1 MSYTKSQ
8 VSNFLDDKILFR
20 FEISSEYIINFNAY
34 EELFTF
40 NELEKIIASNFGYW
54 NSIYD
59 DAQNDFKSEWEKLK
73 DRYNTI
79 KNNIFELE
87 ELDIENINNQIC
99 NNLTNNYESRD
110 PDTRV
115 YLLRPFSPIDKDIE
129 FRKIRDFVSFYIQQ
143 TQNSLDEAVRS
154 FIYLSKNNYQIGS
167 YFSSANKYNYYPALY
182 LLRKDFSNIKE
193 NISDFE
199 ANIVTP
205 ITNKLKD
212 ISDDSDVQ
220 YKQITTFIEDKH
232 NQIQMQYDEKISE
245 FAEFKK
251 SLDDWQKEKHE
262 KIKALEDTYE
272 NQLSLEA
279 PEKLWTER
287 AEEHQKK
294 AKKWTYFLIFAI
306 LSLIFTLAVLVVVIH
321 NYSLNIIKNELPFIS
336 KSFILISIISF
347 FIYIV
352 RILIKIV
359 MSNHH
364 LATEYKQKA
373 ALTRFYQALTKAG
386 TDIEKEERLII
397 INSLFSKVETGLVK
411 TDTSNDSEAILALL
425 SKNLK

>member
-1 MSYTKSQ
+1 MNYTKSQ
-8 VSNFLDDKILFR
+8 VSNFLDDKVLFR
-20 FEISSEYIINFNAY
+20 FAIPSDFIIEFDAN
-34 EELFTF
+34 EKLFTF
-40 NELEKIIASNFGYW
+40 EELEKIIANNFGYW

-59 DAQNDFKSEWEKLK
+59 VAPNDFKSEWENLK

-115 YLLRPFSPIDKDIE
+115 YLLRPFSPIDKDTE
-129 FRKIRDFVSFYIQQ
+129 FRKIRNFVSFYIQR
-143 TQNSLDEAVRS
+143 TQNSLDGAVRS

-167 YFSSANKYNYYPALY
+167 YFSSVNNYNYYPALY

-212 ISDDSDVQ
+212 ISDNSEVQ
-220 YKQITTFIEDKH
+220 YKEITTFIEDKH
-232 NQIQMQYDEKISE
+232 NQIQIQYDEKVSE

-272 NQLSLEA
+272 NKLSLEA
-279 PEKLWTER
+279 PERLWKKR
-287 AEEHQKK
+287 SKEHQLL
-294 AKKWTYFLIFAI
+294 AKKWTRFLIFAVI
-306 LSLIFTLAVLVVVIH
+306 ALIFALVGLVIVLH
-321 NYSLNIIKNELPFIS
+321 LYLNSIQSELPFIS
-336 KSFILISIISF
+336 ESFILISVISF

-386 TDIEKEERLII
+386 TNIDKDERLII
-397 INSLFSKVETGLVK
+397 INSLFGKVETGLVK
-411 TDTSNDSEAILALL
+411 TDTSNDSDAILAIL
-425 SKNLK
+425 SKNIN

>member
-20 FEISSEYIINFNAY
+20 FGISSDYTIKFDAN

-40 NELEKIIASNFGYW
+40 EQVEKIIANNLSYW
-54 NSIYD
+54 SSIHDVAPNS
-59 DAQNDFKSEWEKLK
+59 FKSTWENLN
-73 DRYNTI
+73 DRYNSI
-79 KNNIFELE
+79 KKVIFGLE
-87 ELDIENINNQIC
+87 ELDIDNINNQFYY
-99 NNLTNNYESRD
+99 NLTSNYE
-110 PDTRV
+110 TREQDKKV
-115 YLLRPFSPIDKDIE
+115 YTISVSSPIDTDTQ
-129 FRKIRDFVSFYIQQ
+129 FHKIRSFVSFYIKY
-143 TQNSLDEAVRS
+143 SKEDLDRAVES
-154 FIYLSKNNYQIGS
+154 FIYLYKNNNAIGS
-167 YFSSANKYNYYPALY
+167 YFSNQYHYMFYPALY
-182 LLRKDFSNIKE
+182 LLRKIFPNIKD
-193 NISDFE
+193 NVIDFE

-212 ISDDSDVQ
+212 ISDNSEVQ
-220 YKQITTFIEDKH
+220 YKEITTFIEDKH
-232 NQIQMQYDEKISE
+232 NQIQIQYDEKVSE

-272 NQLSLEA
+272 NKLSLEA
-279 PEKLWTER
+279 PEILWKKR
-287 AEEHQKK
+287 SKEHQML
-294 AKKWTYFLIFAI
+294 AKKWTCFLIYAVIALIFA
-306 LSLIFTLAVLVVVIH
+306 LVGLVVVIH
-321 NYSLNIIKNELPFIS
+321 SYLNSIQSELPFIS
-336 KSFILISIISF
+336 ESFILISVISF

-411 TDTSNDSEAILALL
+411 TDTSNDSDAILALL

>member
-1 MSYTKSQ
+1 MSYTKGQ

-20 FEISSEYIINFNAY
+20 FGISSDYIIKFDAN

-220 YKQITTFIEDKH
+220 YKQITTFIED
-232 NQIQMQYDEKISE
+232 
-245 FAEFKK
+245 
-251 SLDDWQKEKHE
+251 
-262 KIKALEDTYE
+262 
-272 NQLSLEA
+272 
-279 PEKLWTER
+279 
-287 AEEHQKK
+287 
-294 AKKWTYFLIFAI
+294 
-306 LSLIFTLAVLVVVIH
+306 
-321 NYSLNIIKNELPFIS
+321 
-336 KSFILISIISF
+336 
-347 FIYIV
+347 
-352 RILIKIV
+352 
-359 MSNHH
+359 
-364 LATEYKQKA
+364 
-373 ALTRFYQALTKAG
+373 
-386 TDIEKEERLII
+386 
-397 INSLFSKVETGLVK
+397 
-411 TDTSNDSEAILALL
+411 
-425 SKNLK
+425 

>member
-20 FEISSEYIINFNAY
+20 FVISSDYIIKFDANK
-34 EELFTF
+34 ELFTF
-40 NELEKIIASNFGYW
+40 KELERIIASNFGYW
-54 NSIYD
+54 NSINNV
-59 DAQNDFKSEWEKLK
+59 ALNDFKSEWEKLK

-79 KNNIFELE
+79 NNNIFELE
-87 ELDIENINNQIC
+87 ELDIENINNQISY
-99 NNLTNNYESRD
+99 NLTSTYESRG

-115 YLLRPFSPIDKDIE
+115 YLLTLFSPIDKDKE
-129 FRKIRDFVSFYIQQ
+129 FLKIRNFVSFYIQQ
-143 TQNSLDEAVRS
+143 TQNSLDGAVRS

-167 YFSSANKYNYYPALY
+167 YFSSVNNYNYYPALY

-212 ISDDSDVQ
+212 ISDNSEVQ
-220 YKQITTFIEDKH
+220 YKEITTFIEDKH
-232 NQIQMQYDEKISE
+232 NQIQIQYDEKVSE

-272 NQLSLEA
+272 NKLSLEA
-279 PEKLWTER
+279 PEKLWRER
-287 AEEHQKK
+287 SEEHQKL
-294 AKKWTYFLIFAI
+294 ADKWTDYLIYTVIALI
-306 LSLIFTLAVLVVVIH
+306 ISLVVLVVIIH
-321 NYSLNIIKNELPFIS
+321 YYLNTIQNELPFIS

-347 FIYIV
+347 FIYII

-386 TDIEKEERLII
+386 TNIDKEERLII

-411 TDTSNDSEAILALL
+411 TDSSNDSDTILAIL
-425 SKNLK
+425 SKNIK